1 MDYAALDLLS
11 AQENNSNTMT
21 LSHRIIFPEKVKIL
35 DNYEKIEPT
44 WCGFTIR
51 DKNQHKYRAPITNR
65 RYEDS

>member
-1 MDYAALDLLS
+1 MKK
-11 AQENNSNTMT
+11 T
-21 LSHRIIFPEKVKIL
+21 
-35 DNYEKIEPT
+35 EPT